1 MAAYKEF
8 KGLNLP
14 EIDKEILKFWEE
26 NKVFE
31 KSVEEKDKDNSFVFY
46 EGPPSANGKPGIHHV
61 MARTV
66 KDLFCRYQTMKGKRV
81 ERKGGWDT
89 HGLPVEL
96 NVEKTLGITKEDIGK
111 SITIAEYN
119 AKCRETVLQFKGLWD
134 DLTIKMGYWVD
145 LDNPYVTYENSYI
158 ESVWN
163 LLSKMYNKDLI
174 YKGYTVQP
182 YSPAAGTGLSSHELN
197 LPGCYKEVSD
207 TTIVGQ
213 FEVINDDKSAFLF
226 GEEGEDVRI
235 LAWTTTPWTF
245 PSNTALAVGP
255 KVNYVKIKTK
265 NQYTEL
271 PVSVVLAEALVSK
284 WFGGKKQ
291 PEILE
296 QSEPFPGSQMQDIRY
311 KPLLDFGNEI
321 EELYG
326 STDAYR
332 VITGN
337 HVTIE
342 DGTGVVHTAPS
353 FGADDRK
360 VAVDHKIG
368 ALTLVDKSG
377 RFKDNVGEFSGRF
390 VKNYRDEEDFKN
402 VDIDI
407 AIKLKT
413 ENKAFN
419 VQKYVHNYP
428 HCWRTDK
435 PILYYPL
442 DSWFVKASS
451 MRDRMADLNKTI
463 NWKPT
468 HTGTGRF
475 QGWLENLQDWNLSR
489 SRFWGIPLP
498 IWRAEDGEEIC
509 IGSVEQ
515 LAKEI
520 TKANTALG
528 LDQKI
533 PEDLHRPYIDDITL
547 VNTAG
552 KPMTRELDLIDV
564 WFDSGSMP
572 YAQWHYPF
580 ENEEKFKENYPA
592 DFISEGVDQTR
603 GWFYTL
609 HAISTMVNDSIAY
622 KNVVSTG
629 LVLDKEGKKMSKS
642 KGNVVDPFSTLSNYG
657 ADATRW
663 YMMVNA
669 NPWDNLKFDL
679 EGIDETRRKLFG
691 TLYNTYSFFSLYANI
706 DGFSYQ
712 EAEIPMEERPE
723 IDQWII
729 SLLNSLIEKVDADYA
744 DYEPTKAGRAIQD
757 FVESNLSNWY
767 VRLCRRRFWKGD
779 YTSDKIAAYQTLYT
793 CLEAITKMMAPIAPF
808 FTDWMFQNL
817 NNATGK
823 NEKISVHL
831 TDFPSSD
838 QSKIDGDLEVRMD
851 YAQRIS
857 SLVLSLRKKENLRVR
872 QPLQKILLPILDD
885 NYKNHVMQVE
895 DLILH
900 EVNVKEIEYIAAD
913 SGVINKKI
921 KPNFKTLGRKL
932 GAQMKAAAAHIN
944 GLDQDAIAAI
954 EKTGVYKLEL
964 DGTAFELTLEDFEIN
979 AAEIPGWT
987 VAQDKE
993 ITLAL
998 DITLT
1003 DELIAEGLGRELIN
1017 RIQNIRKSSGFD
1029 VTDKITIKITKHEAL
1044 NKSLSEYAD
1053 YIKSEVLGTEIIQV
1067 DGHAEGEEV
1076 DLGNDIKVFIS
1087 LEKGAV

>member
-1 MAAYKEF
+1 MAAYKQF

-14 EIDKEILKFWEE
+14 EIDQEILKFWEE
-26 NKVFE
+26 NQVFQ
-31 KSVEEKDKDNSFVFY
+31 KSVDEKDEENSFVFY

-81 ERKGGWDT
+81 DRKGGWDT

-111 SITIAEYN
+111 TITIAEYN

-163 LLSKMYNKDLI
+163 LLSKLYDKDLI

-213 FEVINDDKSAFLF
+213 FKVIKDDTSAFLF
-226 GEEGEDVRI
+226 GDTDEDVRI

-265 NQYTEL
+265 NQYTDM

-296 QSEPFPGSQMQDIRY
+296 QSDVFAGAQMQDIRY
-311 KPLLDFGNEI
+311 EPLLDFGNEI

-337 HVTIE
+337 HVTTE
-342 DGTGVVHTAPS
+342 DGTGIVHTAPS

-377 RFKDNVGEFSGRF
+377 RFKDTVGEFSGRF

-451 MRDRMADLNKTI
+451 IRDRMADLNKTI
-463 NWKPT
+463 NWKPSS
-468 HTGTGRF
+468 TGTGRF

-498 IWRAEDGEEIC
+498 IWKSESGSEIC

-515 LAKEI
+515 LGAEI
-520 TKANTALG
+520 TKANAALG
-528 LDQKI
+528 LSQEV

-547 VNTAG
+547 VNDAG
-552 KPMTRELDLIDV
+552 EKMTRELDLIDV

-580 ENEEKFKENYPA
+580 ENEEKFKKSYPA

-642 KGNVVDPFSTLSNYG
+642 KGNVVDPFTTLSNYG

-679 EGIDETRRKLFG
+679 DGIDETRRKLFG

-706 DGFSYQ
+706 DGFEFK
-712 EAEIPMEERPE
+712 EADVPMEDRPE
-723 IDQWII
+723 IDRWII
-729 SLLNSLIEKVDADYA
+729 SLLNSLIEKVDEYYA

-767 VRLCRRRFWKGD
+767 VRLNRRRFWKGD
-779 YTSDKIAAYQTLYT
+779 FTTDKIAAYQTLYT
-793 CLEAITKMMAPIAPF
+793 CLEAISKMMAPIAPF
-808 FTDWMFQNL
+808 FSDWMFQNL

-831 TDFPSSD
+831 TDFPVAD
-838 QSKIDGDLEVRMD
+838 QSKIDSDLEVRMD

-857 SLVLSLRKKENLRVR
+857 SLVLSLRKKENIRVR
-872 QPLQKILLPILDD
+872 QPLQKILLPILD
-885 NYKNHVMQVE
+885 NKYKEHVAQVE

-900 EVNVKEIEYIAAD
+900 EVNVKEIEYLAED

-932 GAQMKAAAAHIN
+932 GPHMKAAAAHIG

-954 EKTGVYKLEL
+954 EKSGGYKLEL
-964 DGTAFELTLEDFEIN
+964 EGESFDLTIEDFEIN

-1003 DELIAEGLGRELIN
+1003 EDLKAEGLGREMIN
-1017 RIQNIRKSSGFD
+1017 RIQNIRKDSGFN
-1029 VTDKITIKITKHEAL
+1029 VTDKIAIKITKDDAL
-1044 NKSLSEYAD
+1044 TKALTDYSD
-1053 YIKSEVLGTEIIQV
+1053 YIKGEVLATEISQV
-1067 DGHAEGEEV
+1067 DGHGSGEEV
-1076 DLGNDIKVFIS
+1076 DLGNGLKVFIS
-1087 LEKGAV
+1087 LDKA